1 MQLQNSKHI
10 GNEDQE
16 EYFAQIGFSFTWN
29 NELKLIEMKF
39 IHFSEYTTSKFKK
52 ILEMNKTKISL
63 AKGKWNLNSSD
74 TK

>member
-29 NELKLIEMKF
+29 NELKLIEMN
-39 IHFSEYTTSKFKK
+39 
-52 ILEMNKTKISL
+52 NKNNI
-63 AKGKWNLNSSD
+63 GNEQN
-74 TK
+74 

>member
-52 ILEMNKTKISL
+52 YWKWTKLKYLLLRVNEI
-63 AKGKWNLNSSD
+63 
-74 TK
+74 